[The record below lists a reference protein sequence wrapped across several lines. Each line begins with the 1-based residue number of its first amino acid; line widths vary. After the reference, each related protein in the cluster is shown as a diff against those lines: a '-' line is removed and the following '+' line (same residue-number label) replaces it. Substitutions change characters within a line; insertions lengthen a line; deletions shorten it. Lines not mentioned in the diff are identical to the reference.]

1 MRELENNNYKPIFRS
16 FLKLLPKFKKL
27 QQKRLRND
35 LNLLRKVSRT
45 YLRLLC
51 FLPFR
56 LHKPQKKTIQT
67 IGEVVAKALRMFTT
81 KNQADK
87 TFGIYDEKGDF
98 YIGDKKV
105 EINGNDFEVK
115 DNVTGVV
122 DKTYIGTPGLWEL
135 IVSPKPKDYTKED
148 YDNYTKLMV
157 KTGALRQKENPNKP
171 KGSKSDKWKY

>member
-1 MRELENNNYKPIFRS
+1 M
-16 FLKLLPKFKKL
+16 
-27 QQKRLRND
+27 
-35 LNLLRKVSRT
+35 
-45 YLRLLC
+45 
-51 FLPFR
+51 
-56 LHKPQKKTIQT
+56 
-67 IGEVVAKALRMFTT
+67 AKALRKFTT

-122 DKTYIGTPGLWEL
+122 DKTYIDTPGLSEL

-157 KTGALRQKENPNKP
+157 KTGALRQKENPNLKAVNQIN
-171 KGSKSDKWKY
+171 GSINLKIFGIIGKSMRERGLLLFRAILTRC